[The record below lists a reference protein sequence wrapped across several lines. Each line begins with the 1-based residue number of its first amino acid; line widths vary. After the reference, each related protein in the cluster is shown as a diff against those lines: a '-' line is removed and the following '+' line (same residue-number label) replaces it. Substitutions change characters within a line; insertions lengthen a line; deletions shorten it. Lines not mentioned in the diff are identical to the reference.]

1 MMSRALIHNQQES
14 KLRQE
19 TRLSV
24 PFYLW
29 LTLPVA
35 IGTFIVALAG
45 VLNPVDVYKNSE
57 SLAAQGQAQDLV
69 TLMLALPALLL
80 CMWYTAHESIRARII
95 WLGTMTYLA
104 YTYAIS
110 AFQVEFNQLFL
121 FYVLI
126 LGSAFYGTLLGFL
139 RIKLDDVRFGEKTP
153 VRAVSMI
160 AGFIGFAYYGL
171 WLNDVLPAVLKN
183 SVPEAV
189 ITDNIPTSAVHVLDM
204 GFYLPLLLVGAI
216 LLWQRKPM
224 GFVIIGATL
233 TFGVIMGVAVGAMVV
248 NQVRWN
254 VIDSVA
260 PVMIFAITTLL
271 IGGALMWLLR
281 YVEE

>member
-1 MMSRALIHNQQES
+1 MSHVLLHNQQENQR
-14 KLRQE
+14 RQE
-19 TRLSV
+19 THLHMPV
-24 PFYLW
+24 YLW

-69 TLMLALPALLL
+69 TLLLALPILLL
-80 CMWYTAHESIRARII
+80 STWYVTYERSIRSRII

-139 RIKLDDVRFGEKTP
+139 GIKLGDVRFGEKTP

-160 AGFIGFAYYGL
+160 TGFISFAYYGL
-171 WLNDVLPAVLKN
+171 WLSDVLPAVLNKT
-183 SVPEAV
+183 VPEAV

-204 GFYLPLLLVGAI
+204 GFYLPLLLAGAI
-216 LLWQRKPM
+216 LLWQRKPI
-224 GFVIIGATL
+224 GFILAGVTL
-233 TFGVIMGVAVGAMVV
+233 TFGVIMGIAVGAMVV
-248 NQVRWN
+248 NQARWD
-254 VIDSVA
+254 VIDSAA
-260 PVMIFAITTLL
+260 PVIIFGITTIL
-271 IGGALMWLLR
+271 IGGALMGLLR
-281 YVEE
+281 NLE